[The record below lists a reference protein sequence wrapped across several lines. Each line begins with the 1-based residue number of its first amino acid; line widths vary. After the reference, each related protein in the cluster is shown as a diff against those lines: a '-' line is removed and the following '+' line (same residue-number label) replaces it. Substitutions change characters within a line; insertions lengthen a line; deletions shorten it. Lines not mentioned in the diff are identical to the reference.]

1 MGEIYNNLKTHSQA
15 VLTFQTGAISFPL
28 PRPTLP
34 GALMIMMTAMMT
46 IFLCILMLMIRM
58 IRMISVIMSPVPLPP
73 SRSVVY
79 QTISSAPTNLPTPL
93 LPLEQAK
100 VIMLNP
106 IPPKTSQSI
115 LFPFQRFR
123 VSRQHTEGAEE
134 LYQHGN
140 YSPISPPIVFPITT
154 SDNQ

>member
-15 VLTFQTGAISFPL
+15 VLTFQTGVISFPL

-34 GALMIMMTAMMT
+34 GTLMINDHDDGNDEN
-46 IFLCILMLMIRM
+46 LPILMLMIRM
-58 IRMISVIMSPVPLPP
+58 IRMISVIMSPVLLPL

-106 IPPKTSQSI
+106 IPPKQAKVYCSPSSDSESLANT
-115 LFPFQRFR
+115 PR
-123 VSRQHTEGAEE
+123 VPRNSTNMVTIRQYHH
-134 LYQHGN
+134 Q
-140 YSPISPPIVFPITT
+140 
-154 SDNQ
+154 